1 MAFFSSHCGGHGVR
15 VLVLALLGPL
25 NYSFLV
31 QVGQNVVVI
40 RGVFRGESLSSISV
54 SHITHW
60 TNDFLLVFQ
69 SLHQVY
75 PDCVSVSLCLSY

>member
-1 MAFFSSHCGGHGVR
+1 MAFFSYHYSEHSVR
-15 VLVLALLGPL
+15 VVVLALLGPL
-25 NYSFLV
+25 KYSCLV
-31 QVGQNVVVI
+31 QDGQNVVVL

-60 TNDFLLVFQ
+60 TNGFLLVFQ
-69 SLHQVY
+69 SFHQVY